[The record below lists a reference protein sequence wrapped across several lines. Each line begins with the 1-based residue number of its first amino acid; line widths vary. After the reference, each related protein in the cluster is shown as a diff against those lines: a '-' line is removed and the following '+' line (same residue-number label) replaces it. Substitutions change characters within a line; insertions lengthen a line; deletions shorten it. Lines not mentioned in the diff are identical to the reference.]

1 MEPVS
6 LFSADSIW
14 TMLHGIALGG
24 GTLLA
29 LAAAL
34 FALTCMGTGF
44 AAAPS
49 DRSAAGGF
57 VSSEADVRRARRLAL
72 LLVGIAVLVWFTV
85 IGGTYIVFPSYRIA
99 PPGGATD
106 LSEYPRALLLASGDT
121 AWLHRYA
128 METKE
133 HVPWI
138 AAILATAAAFVG
150 VRNRP
155 RLLSNGRVRQVVTG
169 LTAAVFVIVAY
180 VSLLGVFVN
189 KVAPLD

>member
-1 MEPVS
+1 MDPVS

-29 LAAAL
+29 MAAAL
-34 FALTCMGTGF
+34 FALTCMDGGG
-44 AAAPS
+44 A
-49 DRSAAGGF
+49 SAHDGPTDAF
-57 VSSEADVRRARRLAL
+57 MLSEADARRAGYVAF
-72 LLVGIAVLVWFTV
+72 LLVGIAILAWLTV
-85 IGGTYIVFPSYRIA
+85 IGGTYIVFPAYRV
-99 PPGGATD
+99 PPPDGAVD
-106 LSEYPRALLLASGDT
+106 LSDYPRALLLASSDT

-138 AAILATAAAFVG
+138 AAMLATAAAVVA

-155 RLLSNGRVRQVVTG
+155 RLLASGHVRRIVTG
-169 LTAAVFVIVAY
+169 LTAAGFVLVAY
-180 VSLLGVFVN
+180 ASLLGVFVN

>member
-1 MEPVS
+1 MDPVS

-29 LAAAL
+29 MAAAL
-34 FALTCMGTGF
+34 FALTCMDGG
-44 AAAPS
+44 AAFREGAS
-49 DRSAAGGF
+49 GGF
-57 VSSEADVRRARRLAL
+57 TLSEDDARRAGYVAL
-72 LLVGIAVLVWFTV
+72 LLVAIAALAWLTV
-85 IGGTYIVFPSYRIA
+85 IGGTYIVFPAYRV
-99 PPGGATD
+99 PPPEGVVD
-106 LSEYPRALLLASGDT
+106 LSDYPRALLLASSDT

-138 AAILATAAAFVG
+138 AAMLATAAAFVG

-155 RLLSNGRVRQVVTG
+155 RLLSTGRVRRIVTG
-169 LTAAVFVIVAY
+169 LMAAAFVLVAY
-180 VSLLGVFVN
+180 TALLGVFVN

>member
-1 MEPVS
+1 MDPVS

-29 LAAAL
+29 MAAAL
-34 FALTCMGTGF
+34 FALACMDGVG
-44 AAAPS
+44 
-49 DRSAAGGF
+49 RSADGGASDGF
-57 VSSEADVRRARRLAL
+57 TLCEHDARRAGYVAL
-72 LLVGIAVLVWFTV
+72 VLVGIAVLAWLTV
-85 IGGTYIVFPSYRIA
+85 IGGTYIVFPAYRV
-99 PPGGATD
+99 PPPEGATD
-106 LSEYPRALLLASGDT
+106 LSDYPRALLLASSDT

-138 AAILATAAAFVG
+138 AAMLATAAAFVA

-155 RLLSNGRVRQVVTG
+155 RLLSAGRARRIVTG
-169 LTAAVFVIVAY
+169 LTVAGFLLVAY
-180 VSLLGVFVN
+180 TSLLGVFVN

>member
-1 MEPVS
+1 VDTVS

-34 FALTCMGTGF
+34 FALTCMGTGGG
-44 AAAPS
+44 AA
-49 DRSAAGGF
+49 DRGAADRLML
-57 VSSEADVRRARRLAL
+57 SEADARRAGYVAL
-72 LLVGIAVLVWFTV
+72 LLVGIAVLAWFTV

-99 PPGGATD
+99 PPEGATD

>member
-1 MEPVS
+1 MDPVA

-29 LAAAL
+29 MAAAL
-34 FALTCMGTGF
+34 FALTCMDGVG
-44 AAAPS
+44 AAAP
-49 DRSAAGGF
+49 AHGGTVGGF
-57 VSSEADVRRARRLAL
+57 VLSEADARRAGYVAL
-72 LLVGIAVLVWFTV
+72 LLVGIAIMAWLTV
-85 IGGTYIVFPSYRIA
+85 IGGTYIVFPAYRV
-99 PPGGATD
+99 PPPEGAVD
-106 LSEYPRALLLASGDT
+106 LSEYPRALLLASSDT

-138 AAILATAAAFVG
+138 AAMLATAAAVVA

-155 RLLSNGRVRQVVTG
+155 RLLATGRVRWIVTG
-169 LTAAVFVIVAY
+169 LTAAGFLLVAY
-180 VSLLGVFVN
+180 ASLLGVFVN